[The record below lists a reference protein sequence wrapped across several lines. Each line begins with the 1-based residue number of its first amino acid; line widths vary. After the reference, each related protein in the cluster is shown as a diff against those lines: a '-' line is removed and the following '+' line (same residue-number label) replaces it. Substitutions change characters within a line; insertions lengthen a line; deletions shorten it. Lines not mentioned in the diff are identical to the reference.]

1 MWGTTAFLWSRR
13 HCLKNA
19 NIILVKH
26 MPILEIRTISLKP
39 GTRNEFHRIY
49 IEEALPLLQRWNLD
63 VVAIT
68 AGPEV
73 RRLSA

>member
-1 MWGTTAFLWSRR
+1 MWVTTAFLWSRR
-13 HCLKNA
+13 HCPENA

-68 AGPEV
+68 AGTEV

>member
-1 MWGTTAFLWSRR
+1 
-13 HCLKNA
+13 
-19 NIILVKH
+19 
-26 MPILEIRTISLKP
+26 MPILEMRTISLKP